1 MNDVKSENP
10 ITQNSQQRK
19 SFYCYCVIFNH
30 ISLCGIAF
38 TEKKCSVSTVVA
50 EFSNF
55 LLDRRTDNFSNL
67 HLEWVKITDFHWY
80 FFSLFL
86 SAVKRGENNM
96 AWLKSLQLQC
106 TVDFCFYQFKKTCK
120 KEVFFK
126 NAFFKGFFNPFM
138 TLLNTVK
145 SACKLDFYQ
154 KFAN

>member
-1 MNDVKSENP
+1 MGASWVLPSVRSSTGHSVWVLVNDVKSENP

-67 HLEWVKITDFHWY
+67 HLEWVKITDFHW
-80 FFSLFL
+80 FFFLLLF
-86 SAVKRGENNM
+86 STATAPQSRGENNV
-96 AWLKSLQLQC
+96 AWLKSLRLDY
-106 TVDFCFYQFKKTCK
+106 TVDGQ
-120 KEVFFK
+120 
-126 NAFFKGFFNPFM
+126 
-138 TLLNTVK
+138 
-145 SACKLDFYQ
+145 
-154 KFAN
+154 

>member
-1 MNDVKSENP
+1 MGASWVLASVRSSMGHIVWVLVNDVKSENP

-67 HLEWVKITDFHWY
+67 HLEWVKITDFH
-80 FFSLFL
+80 
-86 SAVKRGENNM
+86 
-96 AWLKSLQLQC
+96 
-106 TVDFCFYQFKKTCK
+106 
-120 KEVFFK
+120 
-126 NAFFKGFFNPFM
+126 
-138 TLLNTVK
+138 
-145 SACKLDFYQ
+145 
-154 KFAN
+154 